1 MGTNAE
7 LEAQRRL
14 PTAPHL
20 AAGRLEG
27 LAAGLELREA
37 LKKKTGK

>member
-1 MGTNAE
+1 MRTNAE
-7 LEAQRRL
+7 LEAQRTL

-27 LAAGLELREA
+27 FAARLELREA
-37 LKKKTGK
+37 LEKKTGK